1 MLGDNP
7 LIKMQIKH
15 VVLVARL
22 IIGGLFIY
30 ASMYKVLNP
39 ADFAVTVRNYTI
51 LPVEWTNL
59 VAITLPWV
67 ELGSGLFLVLGVSIR
82 PSALL
87 TTGMMAVF
95 LGALIYAYSVG
106 LDIDCGCF
114 SASTESSAKIGPLY
128 LIRDT
133 LLLLTSA
140 FILFFDSGDYSLV

>member
-1 MLGDNP
+1 M
-7 LIKMQIKH
+7 KH
-15 VVLVARL
+15 LVLVARL

-30 ASMYKVLNP
+30 ASIYKVLNP
-39 ADFAVTVRNYTI
+39 ADFSVTVRNYTI
-51 LPVEWTNL
+51 LPLEWTNL

-67 ELGSGLFLVLGVSIR
+67 ELGSGLFLVLGVLIR

-95 LGALIYAYSVG
+95 LVALIYAYSVG

-114 SASTESSAKIGPLY
+114 SASTESSGKIGPLN

-140 FILFFDSGDYSLV
+140 FILFFDSGDYSLL

>member
-1 MLGDNP
+1 MTK
-7 LIKMQIKH
+7 IQMKH
-15 VVLVARL
+15 LVLVARL

-30 ASMYKVLNP
+30 ASIYKVLNP
-39 ADFAVTVRNYTI
+39 TDFSVTVRNYTI
-51 LPVEWTNL
+51 LPLEWTNL

-67 ELGSGLFLVLGVSIR
+67 ELGSGLFLVLGVLIR

-95 LGALIYAYSVG
+95 LAALIYAYSVG

-114 SASTESSAKIGPLY
+114 SASTESSGKIGPLY

-140 FILFFDSGDYSLV
+140 FILFFDSGDYSLL

>member
-1 MLGDNP
+1 
-7 LIKMQIKH
+7 MQIKH

>member
-1 MLGDNP
+1 M
-7 LIKMQIKH
+7 KH
-15 VVLVARL
+15 LVLVARL

-30 ASMYKVLNP
+30 ASIYKVLNP
-39 ADFAVTVRNYTI
+39 TDFSVTVRNYTI
-51 LPVEWTNL
+51 LPLEWTNL

-67 ELGSGLFLVLGVSIR
+67 ELGSGLFLVLGVLIR

-95 LGALIYAYSVG
+95 LAALIYAYSVG

-114 SASTESSAKIGPLY
+114 SASTESSGKIGPLY

-140 FILFFDSGDYSLV
+140 FILFFDSGDYSLL

>member
-1 MLGDNP
+1 M
-7 LIKMQIKH
+7 KH
-15 VVLVARL
+15 LVLVARL

-30 ASMYKVLNP
+30 ASIYKVLNP
-39 ADFAVTVRNYTI
+39 ADFSVTVRNYTI
-51 LPVEWTNL
+51 LPLEWTNL

-67 ELGSGLFLVLGVSIR
+67 ELGSGLFLVLGVLIR

-95 LGALIYAYSVG
+95 LVALIYAYSVG

-114 SASTESSAKIGPLY
+114 SASTESSGKIGPLY

-140 FILFFDSGDYSLV
+140 FILFFDSGDYSLL

>member
-1 MLGDNP
+1 MTK
-7 LIKMQIKH
+7 IQMKH
-15 VVLVARL
+15 LVLVARL

-30 ASMYKVLNP
+30 ASIYKVLNP
-39 ADFAVTVRNYTI
+39 ADFSVAVRNYTI
-51 LPVEWTNL
+51 LPLEWTNL

-67 ELGSGLFLVLGVSIR
+67 ELGSGLFLVLGVLIR

-95 LGALIYAYSVG
+95 LAALIYAYSVG

-114 SASTESSAKIGPLY
+114 SASTESSGKIGPLY

-140 FILFFDSGDYSLV
+140 FILFFDSGDYSLL

>member
-1 MLGDNP
+1 M
-7 LIKMQIKH
+7 IKMQIKH

>member
-1 MLGDNP
+1 M
-7 LIKMQIKH
+7 KH
-15 VVLVARL
+15 LVLVARL

-30 ASMYKVLNP
+30 ASIYKVLNP
-39 ADFAVTVRNYTI
+39 TDFSVTVRNYTI
-51 LPVEWTNL
+51 LPLEWTNL

-67 ELGSGLFLVLGVSIR
+67 ELGSGLFLVLGVLIR

-95 LGALIYAYSVG
+95 LVALIYAYSVG

-114 SASTESSAKIGPLY
+114 SASTESSGKIGPLY

-140 FILFFDSGDYSLV
+140 FILFFDSGDYSLL

>member
-1 MLGDNP
+1 MTK
-7 LIKMQIKH
+7 IQMKH
-15 VVLVARL
+15 LVLVARL

-30 ASMYKVLNP
+30 ASIYKVLNP
-39 ADFAVTVRNYTI
+39 TDFSVTVRNYTI
-51 LPVEWTNL
+51 LPLEWTNL

-67 ELGSGLFLVLGVSIR
+67 ELGSGLFLVLGVLIR

-95 LGALIYAYSVG
+95 LVALIYAYSVG

-114 SASTESSAKIGPLY
+114 SASTESSGKIGPLY

-140 FILFFDSGDYSLV
+140 FILFFDSGDYSLL